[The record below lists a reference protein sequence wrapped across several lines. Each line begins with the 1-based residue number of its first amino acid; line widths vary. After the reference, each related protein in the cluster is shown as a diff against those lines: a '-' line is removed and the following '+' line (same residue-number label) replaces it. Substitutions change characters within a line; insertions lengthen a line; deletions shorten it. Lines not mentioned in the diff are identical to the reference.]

1 MDVHACVCAYVYAC
15 ACVRTLHHALRA
27 CGAGVQRSLTMM
39 LLLMTLDDRLSHFIM
54 FFATAACCKSD
65 VNSCRLLRH
74 ALMLQSESES

>member
-15 ACVRTLHHALRA
+15 ACVRTLHNALRA

-39 LLLMTLDDRLSHFIM
+39 LLLMTLDDRLSHFI
-54 FFATAACCKSD
+54 TAACCKSD